1 MYNDNTTKTNKRA
14 ELLQVALTL
23 FAERGYNGTGVQEIV
38 SLAGVTKP
46 TLYYF
51 FKNKQG
57 IYAAL
62 WEENFVPF
70 YETLQKHCEYKPNP
84 KEYDKDIFPQLCA
97 IAQLYY
103 DFYKNNPVFYRLML
117 SLQFSPEDA
126 EGIGMIQQLYGMK
139 FKLIKGFFDEASLE
153 HGNFK
158 DKTELLARMFIADV
172 YAGIEDAIAVDAIVK
187 LFMHGIF

>member
-1 MYNDNTTKTNKRA
+1 MSDIKDLKNNKRA
-14 ELLQVALTL
+14 DLLQVALTL
-23 FAERGYNGTGVQEIV
+23 FSERGYNGTSVQEIV
-38 SLAGVTKP
+38 NLAGVSKP

-62 WEENFVPF
+62 WQEYFVPF
-70 YETLQKHCEYKPNP
+70 YEMLQKIAVYEPYPQQY
-84 KEYDKDIFPQLCA
+84 EKDVFPQLCT
-97 IAQLYY
+97 IAQKYY
-103 DFYKNNPVFYRLML
+103 DFAKNEPIFYRLML

-139 FKLIKGFFDEASLE
+139 FKVIKTFFDQAAEQ
-153 HGNFK
+153 HGNLQY
-158 DKTELLARMFIADV
+158 KTELISKIFVADV
-172 YAGIEDAIAVDAIVK
+172 YSGIEANVKPEEIVK